1 MAIKKFLINNREWHY
16 ALVTQQD
23 GTIAVV
29 VTKPD
34 GSTQSI
40 TVTDVQYSPEK
51 GIITFV
57 YSGRRLSMRITQQ
70 DKLHIV
76 CPADGKAVI
85 VKPMNRQQLQSVFL
99 PASQEGSTIA
109 ALNLKTIK
117 SPLAGRVT
125 KILVCPNQVVTKGQP
140 LLMIESMKM
149 ENEIGAPTTGS
160 IKTISISLGDVVKPN
175 QVLVVL
181 E

>member
-16 ALVTQQD
+16 ALVTQHD

-34 GSTQSI
+34 DSTKSI

-51 GIITFV
+51 GTITFV
-57 YSGRRLSMRITQQ
+57 CSGRRLSMRITQQ
-70 DKLHIV
+70 DNLYTV
-76 CPADGKAVI
+76 CPADGKAVT
-85 VKPMNRQQLQSVFL
+85 VKPMSRQQLQSLFL
-99 PASQEGSTIA
+99 PASQETFSGNA
-109 ALNLKTIK
+109 ADLKTIK

-125 KILVCPNQVVTKGQP
+125 KILVCPNQVVVKGQP

-149 ENEIGAPTTGS
+149 ENEICAPTNGS
-160 IKTISISLGDVVKPN
+160 IKTISISPGDVVKPN